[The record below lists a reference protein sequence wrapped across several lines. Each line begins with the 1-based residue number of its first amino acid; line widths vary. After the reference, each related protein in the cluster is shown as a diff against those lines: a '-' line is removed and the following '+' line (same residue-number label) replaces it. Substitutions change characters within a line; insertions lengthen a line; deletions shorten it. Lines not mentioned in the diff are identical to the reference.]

1 MRDQHDDLVFQ
12 AFRHQLGDD
21 VVTLVKSVAYAFER
35 LQARLYDAP
44 WSNQSRAV
52 DRSCKNGRFT
62 IV

>member
-1 MRDQHDDLVFQ
+1 MRDQHDDLVYQ

-21 VVTLVKSVAYAFER
+21 VARLVRSVAYAFER

-44 WSNQSRAV
+44 WSREPEANGCGSR
-52 DRSCKNGRFT
+52 RLP

>member
-21 VVTLVKSVAYAFER
+21 VARLVKSVAYAFER
-35 LQARLYDAP
+35 LTARLYDAP
-44 WSNQSRAV
+44 WLKQPRA
-52 DRSCKNGRFT
+52 GRECGNKQAT

>member
-12 AFRHQLGDD
+12 AFRHQLGHD
-21 VVTLVKSVAYAFER
+21 VARLIRSVAFAFER

-44 WSNQSRAV
+44 WSREPGA
-52 DRSCKNGRFT
+52 DACGKRRLP